1 MCVNCYLYD
10 ARRQVASIEY
20 SALNETA
27 NDMVAR
33 QRTISVVGNIAEL
46 NAALDELSKE
56 NKKLRYS
63 HDLLNERNYQL
74 SRNIQILT
82 SRLASEKLAN
92 KKLNAKL
99 RHPSNG
105 NVNKS

>member
-1 MCVNCYLYD
+1 MRVNCDLLSLLIKLVD
-10 ARRQVASIEY
+10 A
-20 SALNETA
+20 SAEA
-27 NDMVAR
+27 NGR
-33 QRTISVVGNIAEL
+33 IAEL
-46 NAALDELSKE
+46 NFALDEMSKE
-56 NKKLRYS
+56 NKTLMVS
-63 HDLLNERNYQL
+63 HELLNERNYQL

>member
-1 MCVNCYLYD
+1 MCVNCDLYD
-10 ARRQVASIEY
+10 ERRKVASIENEN

-27 NDMVAR
+27 NDMVEILLWRAL
-33 QRTISVVGNIAEL
+33 GNI
-46 NAALDELSKE
+46 DELSKE
-56 NKKLRYS
+56 NKNLTDS
-63 HDLLNERNYQL
+63 HDLLVARNSQL

-82 SRLASEKLAN
+82 LRLASERLAN

>member
-1 MCVNCYLYD
+1 MCANCDLLPLLIKLVD
-10 ARRQVASIEY
+10 A
-20 SALNETA
+20 SAEANGRIADLN
-27 NDMVAR
+27 V
-33 QRTISVVGNIAEL
+33 
-46 NAALDELSKE
+46 ALDELSKE
-56 NKKLRYS
+56 NKTLMVS
-63 HDLLNERNYQL
+63 HELLNERNYQL